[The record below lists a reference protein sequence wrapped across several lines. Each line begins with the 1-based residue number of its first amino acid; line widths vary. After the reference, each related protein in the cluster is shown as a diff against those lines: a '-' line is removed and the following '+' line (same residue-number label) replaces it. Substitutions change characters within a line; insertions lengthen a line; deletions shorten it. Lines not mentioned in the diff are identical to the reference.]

1 MYDIYEVDL
10 QKSEIVYI
18 SSHKSFFVIT
28 SKVPI
33 NTNEEVFGINQW
45 SSQKYNNND
54 YNVVFWNSNKINP
67 LCDLGEKNLCP
78 DS

>member
-33 NTNEEVFGINQW
+33 NTNEEVFGINQ
-45 SSQKYNNND
+45 
-54 YNVVFWNSNKINP
+54 
-67 LCDLGEKNLCP
+67 
-78 DS
+78 